1 MSEPMKITDRIY
13 VAGHTGLA
21 GSAIVRR
28 LRAGGYDRIITRRHC
43 ELELLNQAA
52 VGEFFRSEKPDVV
65 FLAAAKVG
73 GILANSTLPADF
85 IYENL
90 MVECNVIRAA
100 YGSGVK
106 KLLFLG
112 SSCIYPKL
120 APQPLQESALLTGP
134 LEPTNEAYAVAKI
147 AGIKLCAAYNR
158 QYGTN
163 FLSVMP
169 TNLYGPGDNYD
180 LAGSHVLPA
189 LIRKVY
195 EAKRRGEDQVVVWG
209 SGRPR
214 REFLYGDD
222 MADACVFVM
231 ERMDAADM
239 GEILNIGTGQDIS
252 IAELTGIV
260 AEVVGFAGRIEFDS
274 GKPDGTPRKLL
285 DVSRLQQAGWRAT
298 TSLREGIR
306 LALEDYLSKID
317 NELPA
322 GWRGRSI
329 AATLSSVTG

>member
-1 MSEPMKITDRIY
+1 
-13 VAGHTGLA
+13 
-21 GSAIVRR
+21 
-28 LRAGGYDRIITRRHC
+28 
-43 ELELLNQAA
+43 
-52 VGEFFRSEKPDVV
+52 VV

-73 GILANSTLPADF
+73 GILANNTLPADF

-90 MVECNVIRAA
+90 MVECNVIHAA
-100 YGSGVK
+100 HASGVK

-120 APQPLQESALLTGP
+120 APQPLQEGYLLSGP

-147 AGIKLCAAYNR
+147 AGIKLCTAFNR
-158 QYGTN
+158 QHGTN

-189 LIRKVY
+189 LIRKVH
-195 EAKRRGEDQVVVWG
+195 EAKRRGDDHVVVWG

-214 REFLYGDD
+214 REFLYADD

-231 ERMDAADM
+231 ERMNATEA
-239 GEILNIGTGQDIS
+239 GEILNIGAGEDIS
-252 IAELTGIV
+252 IGELASLV
-260 AEVVGFAGRIEFDS
+260 AEVVGFGGSIVFDTE
-274 GKPDGTPRKLL
+274 KPDGTPRKLL

-298 TSLREGIR
+298 TGLREGIG
-306 LALEDYLSKID
+306 LALNDYLSKT
-317 NELPA
+317 EA
-322 GWRGRSI
+322 ESARSWRGTPL
-329 AATLSSVTG
+329 AAALPSLAG